1 MRRVGTHLQLA
12 AWIVALLPVL
22 FAFGCTSQLY
32 DPIVRTHP
40 KPGGLLYYRNFDP
53 RACQIILTPVEATN
67 PVRTQ
72 HVLIA
77 TVLDGTGCPLP
88 GVRVEWM
95 LARGGVGEIVEVDE
109 SGVLPSRGYKVD
121 NYYAVSYTNHFP
133 QRITRGTPD
142 PADDICLGPGQ
153 TWCVITSPIEGDTH
167 IIAYVPAIYNWQSHK
182 AYAVK
187 HWVDVRWE
195 FPEPAVNPVGTQHT
209 FTTRLT
215 SISTGKPVANY
226 LVRYRILDGPPAT
239 FVTPAEV
246 HTDSNGVA
254 SVTLAQA
261 EPRPGTN
268 RVSIEI
274 IRPRDGAVIATGETS
289 KTWVAP
295 SVKIEKH
302 GPAQAMVGA
311 DVEYTITVTND
322 GDADADQLEVVDVV
336 PPGMEYIRS
345 DPPAAPEGDRVR
357 WSLGSLAAGGS
368 TALTIV
374 LRPTQPGRYDNCAQV
389 LLAGRVQDESCV
401 STEVSSPQIQVS
413 KEGPEV
419 AAVGQTVTYTIT
431 VANPNPT
438 PLTGVVVTDEIGQGM
453 AHESGSQT
461 VEAELG
467 TLEPGE
473 RKQVSIDLVGTMPGT
488 HTNRVVV
495 TADGGVQASDQVQTT
510 FVQPTLQIDKTG
522 PSLRY
527 LNRPVEYTIVVQN
540 PTSIAIPDVVVSDL
554 VPQELRFQEA
564 NHGGQLDG
572 NRVVWQVGTLGP
584 GESRQLVARFIAQ
597 QEGARVENVAVATAA
612 YGIRVED
619 RHVLEIRGI
628 AGLLLEAVDLRDPLP
643 VGELGEYQ
651 IRVTNQGNAAANAV
665 RIRVIL
671 PEGMELVD
679 AQGPSQSQPSPDGTQ
694 VQFAPVNSLE
704 PQMSLTYRIRV
715 RAVNPGTKVLRI
727 LLEAAE
733 PVLTGPVEEQEP
745 TQVIQPENG
754 SR

>member
-1 MRRVGTHLQLA
+1 MRRVGTHLQVA

-22 FAFGCTSQLY
+22 LTFGCTSQLY

-40 KPGGLLYYRNFDP
+40 KPPGLLYHRNFDP

-77 TVLDGTGCPLP
+77 TVLDGSGCPLP

-109 SGVLPSRGYKVD
+109 SGVLPSRGHKVD
-121 NYYAVSYTNHFP
+121 NYYAVSYTAHFP

-142 PADDICLGPGQ
+142 PADDICIGPGQ

-167 IIAYVPAIYNWQSHK
+167 VIAYVPAIYNWQSHK

-187 HWVDVRWE
+187 HWVDVQWE

-209 FTTRLT
+209 FTTRLR

-239 FVTPAEV
+239 FTTPAEV
-246 HTDSNGVA
+246 HTDANGVA
-254 SVTLAQA
+254 SVTLAQS

-268 RVSIEI
+268 RIGIEI
-274 IRPRDGAVIATGETS
+274 IRPRDGAVIATGETA

-295 SVKIEKH
+295 AVKIEKR
-302 GPAQAMVGA
+302 GPAHAMVGA
-311 DVEYTITVTND
+311 DVEYTITVINE
-322 GDADADQLEVVDVV
+322 GDADADQLEVVDLL
-336 PPGMEYIRS
+336 PPGMQFVRS
-345 DPPAAPEGDRVR
+345 DPPGAVEGDRVR

-368 TALTIV
+368 SALSVV
-374 LRPTQPGRYDNCAQV
+374 LRATRPGRYDNCAQV
-389 LLAGRVQDESCV
+389 LLGGRVQDESCV

-413 KEGPEV
+413 KIGPEL

-431 VANPNPT
+431 VTNPNPT
-438 PLTGVVVTDEIGQGM
+438 PLTGVVVTDEIGEGL

-467 TLEPGE
+467 TVAPGE
-473 RKQVSIDLVGTMPGT
+473 TKQISIDLVGTAPGT
-488 HTNRVVV
+488 HVNRVVV
-495 TADGGVQASDQVQTT
+495 TADGGVQASAQTQTT

-540 PTSIAIPDVVVSDL
+540 PTQIPIPDVVVSDL
-554 VPQELRFQEA
+554 VPPELRFQEA
-564 NHGGQLDG
+564 TQGGRLDG
-572 NRVVWQVGTLGP
+572 NRVVWQLGTLAP
-584 GESRQLVARFIAQ
+584 GQTRQLVARFIAR
-597 QEGARVENVAVATAA
+597 QEGARIENVAVATAA

-619 RHVLEIRGI
+619 RHLLEVRGI

-643 VGELGEYQ
+643 LGEQGEYQ
-651 IRVTNQGNAAANAV
+651 IRVTNQGNAAANGV
-665 RIRVIL
+665 RITVFL
-671 PEGMELVD
+671 PEGVELVD
-679 AQGPSQSQPSPDGTQ
+679 AQGPSQSQASPDGRR
-694 VQFAPVNSLE
+694 VQFAPVNDLE

-715 RAVNPGTKVLRI
+715 RAVTPGTKVLRI
-727 LLEAAE
+727 VLEADE

-754 SR
+754 NG